1 MIERS
6 DVALLAAIWR
16 ELDQYGGDESRAA
29 WAVYERMKVDPM
41 LLDAFLVHL
50 GPVINDALE
59 RRGREQRHVQNIAEA
74 VQESRMERGAIRFVL
89 DHEP

>member
-1 MIERS
+1 ML
-6 DVALLAAIWR
+6 ALH
-16 ELDQYGGDESRAA
+16 G
-29 WAVYERMKVDPM
+29 AVGRV
-41 LLDAFLVHL
+41 LLLHRVMPAFLVHL